1 MIIKMDR
8 SDMSAGTRELI
19 ERGYAREELDKLV
32 FRFEYTEEERIQ
44 NREMAVKLSSEV
56 WAASAD
62 RAARRRSEMMEPVM
76 KSIAGEFVCYQYD
89 HEEKLALRS
98 TKWDLFFH
106 CNALNV
112 LNASAAGRDYSYFTL
127 SFNREHTVEQR
138 MEICGRVIRLLQER
152 FAAHPNLHISVQY
165 MGLLDT
171 EKIRRFIQR
180 ALPSMDGKRCSY
192 HGWEGRLVLVEDSIF
207 FMKKRAKTRGYRLT
221 PDEALLIS
229 LKGAA

>member
-1 MIIKMDR
+1 MIIKFDR
-8 SDMSAGTRELI
+8 SYISAGTRELI

-44 NREMAVKLSSEV
+44 NREMAVKLSPEA

-165 MGLLDT
+165 M
-171 EKIRRFIQR
+171 
-180 ALPSMDGKRCSY
+180 SV
-192 HGWEGRLVLVEDSIF
+192 EGTRNDSGINMGSPIPKVNPVRTLF
-207 FMKKRAKTRGYRLT
+207 LR
-221 PDEALLIS
+221 I
-229 LKGAA
+229 

>member
-1 MIIKMDR
+1 MIIKFDR
-8 SDMSAGTRELI
+8 SYISAGTRELI

-44 NREMAVKLSSEV
+44 NREMAVKLSPEA

-76 KSIAGEFVCYQYD
+76 RSIAGEFVCYQYD
-89 HEEKLALRS
+89 HEEKLVFRS
-98 TKWDLFFH
+98 AKWDLFFH

-112 LNASAAGRDYSYFTL
+112 SNASAAGRDYSYFTL

-165 MGLLDT
+165 M
-171 EKIRRFIQR
+171 
-180 ALPSMDGKRCSY
+180 SV
-192 HGWEGRLVLVEDSIF
+192 EGTRNDSGINMGSPIPKVNPVRTLF
-207 FMKKRAKTRGYRLT
+207 LR
-221 PDEALLIS
+221 I
-229 LKGAA
+229 

>member
-1 MIIKMDR
+1 MIIKFDR
-8 SDMSAGTRELI
+8 SYISAGTRELI

-171 EKIRRFIQR
+171 EKSADSFSGHFRPWTENGAPIM
-180 ALPSMDGKRCSY
+180 AGKDGLYWS
-192 HGWEGRLVLVEDSIF
+192 
-207 FMKKRAKTRGYRLT
+207 KT
-221 PDEALLIS
+221 AFS
-229 LKGAA
+229 L

>member
-1 MIIKMDR
+1 MIIKFDR
-8 SDMSAGTRELI
+8 SYISAGTRELI

-44 NREMAVKLSSEV
+44 NREMAVKLSPEA

-76 KSIAGEFVCYQYD
+76 RSIAGEFVCYQYD
-89 HEEKLALRS
+89 HEEKLVFRS
-98 TKWDLFFH
+98 AKWDLFFH

-112 LNASAAGRDYSYFTL
+112 SNASAAGRDYSYFTL

-138 MEICGRVIRLLQER
+138 MEICGRVIRLLRER
-152 FAAHPNLHISVQY
+152 FAAHPNLRVSVQY

-180 ALPSMDGKRCSY
+180 ALPSMDGKTVLLS
-192 HGWEGRLVLVEDSIF
+192 WLGRTACTG
-207 FMKKRAKTRGYRLT
+207 RRLHFLYE
-221 PDEALLIS
+221 EARQNPRL
-229 LKGAA
+229 

>member
-1 MIIKMDR
+1 MIIKFDR
-8 SDMSAGTRELI
+8 SYISAGTRELI

-152 FAAHPNLHISVQY
+152 FAAHPNPVSYTHL
-165 MGLLDT
+165 T
-171 EKIRRFIQR
+171 
-180 ALPSMDGKRCSY
+180 LP
-192 HGWEGRLVLVEDSIF
+192 
-207 FMKKRAKTRGYRLT
+207 TN
-221 PDEALLIS
+221 
-229 LKGAA
+229 

>member
-1 MIIKMDR
+1 MIIKFDR
-8 SDMSAGTRELI
+8 SYISAGTRELI

-152 FAAHPNLHISVQY
+152 FAAHPNLHY
-165 MGLLDT
+165 
-171 EKIRRFIQR
+171 
-180 ALPSMDGKRCSY
+180 RCST
-192 HGWEGRLVLVEDSIF
+192 WACWTRKKSADSFSGHFRPWTENGAPI
-207 FMKKRAKTRGYRLT
+207 MAGKDGLYWSKT
-221 PDEALLIS
+221 AFS
-229 LKGAA
+229 L